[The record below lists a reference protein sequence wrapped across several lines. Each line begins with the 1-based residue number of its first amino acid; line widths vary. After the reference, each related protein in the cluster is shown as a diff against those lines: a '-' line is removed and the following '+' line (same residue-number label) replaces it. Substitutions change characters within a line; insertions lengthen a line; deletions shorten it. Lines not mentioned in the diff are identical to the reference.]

1 MVRLNASVAMPRLI
15 PFLAL
20 MAPLLLPSALRAAAQ
35 DPEPPQVHHLQCRF
49 DDGGWRRSKVLD
61 YGFAIELEQP
71 NGSISTYHFAV
82 DTAPPRGGRA
92 VDNFGEN
99 WSIAKQPS
107 PYSLNFNQ
115 LGSSKRID
123 CKV

>member
-1 MVRLNASVAMPRLI
+1 MVSSHALVAMPRLCTL
-15 PFLAL
+15 LAL
-20 MAPLLLPSALRAAAQ
+20 LAPMSLPLPLQAADQ
-35 DPEPPQVHHLQCRF
+35 EPEPPQVHQLLCRF

-71 NGSISTYHFAV
+71 DASVSTYHFAV

-107 PYSLNFNQ
+107 PYSLMFTQ
-115 LGSSKRID
+115 PGSSRRIA
-123 CKV
+123 CKA